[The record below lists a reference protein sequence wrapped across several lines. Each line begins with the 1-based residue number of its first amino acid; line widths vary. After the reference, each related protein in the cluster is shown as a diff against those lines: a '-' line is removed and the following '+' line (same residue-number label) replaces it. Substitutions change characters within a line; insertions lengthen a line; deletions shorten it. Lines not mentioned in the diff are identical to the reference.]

1 MRRIRT
7 PSKIYFLRIFI
18 GKKVI
23 EIDFV
28 SKSDV
33 LAISDALRFV
43 RRLVLNKSKIGF
55 DKFTITKIVV
65 GDNFIF
71 QIDKKGYCDSI
82 KTDEFFI
89 WTRKRRIYTLEDLFR
104 KYIKRT

>member
-71 QIDKKGYCDSI
+71 QIDQKGYCNSI
-82 KTDEFFI
+82 KIKEFFI
-89 WTRKRRIYTLEDLFR
+89 WIKKDFFYTLEELFVE
-104 KYIKRT
+104 YIKRT